1 MSIQPAVR
9 SVAGQN
15 SSAVDLVT
23 AEIRRAVLTGAL
35 PAGKRFSIRDLARQL
50 EVSHIPIRE
59 ALRRLEGQGLIILSQ
74 ARSAQVASLTVAD
87 MEAIYRLR
95 LRLEPQLAGQ
105 AAAMHTQEHLGE
117 LGELLERSRGRDP
130 EAAWSAHYAF
140 HAALV
145 APAATEWDTRLLG
158 ILWVAAER
166 YTHLVFDYT
175 NITEEE
181 RQDRYQRHALLL
193 ATARNGDARL
203 MEAALVQH
211 LVFNEGRIRSAIGAL
226 EAKRAGSHVTQ
237 RARMIY
243 RSQGG
248 V

>member
-9 SVAGQN
+9 SVAAQN

-35 PAGKRFSIRDLARQL
+35 PAGERFSIRDLARQL

-59 ALRRLEGQGLIILSQ
+59 ALRRLEAQGLIILNQ

-95 LRLEPQLAGQ
+95 LRLEPQLAAE
-105 AAAMHTQEHLGE
+105 AAALHTEDHFAE
-117 LGELLERSRGRDP
+117 LTELLEQMKSGDP
-130 EAAWSAHYAF
+130 EAAWGAHYAF
-140 HAALV
+140 HGALV
-145 APAATEWDTRLLG
+145 APAATEWDTRVLG
-158 ILWVAAER
+158 TLWMAAER

-175 NITEEE
+175 NISEEE
-181 RQDRYQRHALLL
+181 RQARYERHALLL
-193 ATARNGDARL
+193 TTARKADARL

-211 LVFNEGRIRSAIGAL
+211 LVSNEGMIRTAIRAL
-226 EAKRAGSHVTQ
+226 EAKHAVGRSLRAAGENDIS
-237 RARMIY
+237 
-243 RSQGG
+243 
-248 V
+248 